1 MDGEKP
7 RLSLKTILIA
17 IGGFFLIVIAA
28 TLVLTY
34 EGPGQDVEG
43 QEPQLEFAAEGSK
56 IAGIQVLVQN
66 GWLSWQQYEIV
77 YKKLNSELP
86 EAEPSSHYFL
96 YVEDSLKEA
105 TAATQKSYDDVVVN
119 YVPENE
125 AEAEYEQLYTSY
137 ARGEM
142 EAADTLVFTM
152 RSESNAEYDV
162 EVYTGGSLTTANVKI
177 AKK

>member
-56 IAGIQVLVQN
+56 IAGIQVLV
-66 GWLSWQQYEIV
+66 
-77 YKKLNSELP
+77 
-86 EAEPSSHYFL
+86 
-96 YVEDSLKEA
+96 
-105 TAATQKSYDDVVVN
+105 
-119 YVPENE
+119 
-125 AEAEYEQLYTSY
+125 
-137 ARGEM
+137 
-142 EAADTLVFTM
+142 
-152 RSESNAEYDV
+152 
-162 EVYTGGSLTTANVKI
+162 
-177 AKK
+177 